1 METNEYYDLLVCP
14 PDHRVDWLSAFC
26 HWRLSDVEG
35 GDTVQNILV
44 IGNVLVISLGMESDS
59 FNQQIESPRRIS
71 TGNLNIMIVSYVYI
85 YGLYLQ
91 CLPSAWMV

>member
-1 METNEYYDLLVCP
+1 MTYWYVLLTTESTGFL
-14 PDHRVDWLSAFC
+14 LSATG
-26 HWRLSDVEG
+26 EG
-35 GDTVQNILV
+35 GDTVKNILV

-91 CLPSAWMV
+91 